1 MNKVYR
7 VIFNVKKGCYTVVSE
22 IAKRTGKSGGVLKS
36 YTVAV
41 STLAVLISLGGIAS
55 VDAANYVNISG
66 TEGSIS
72 ASASKGMFGG
82 SKEFN
87 FNSEGISVTG
97 TDYASSTK
105 KNTIIQDGKIRTSDA
120 KYASEHYTE
129 IDGGSVRTEN
139 LKVVPTI
146 KDSLEFKQGGLVV
159 RSEDSR
165 LIVSKNGIDQSVDN
179 GRGQSNSVK
188 VKQNGTVFRTTDNG
202 AIGATET
209 VIAGETIIAGDI
221 SINGEQD
228 QSTITGLTNITV
240 DTPDFATQ
248 GRAATEEQLKKSA
261 DKTKEELTN
270 TIEAS
275 IAKSGNNITVDTDN
289 HVNLNDAVY
298 LGGTNTATDSNIQ
311 LDGAEGAVKAT
322 AKKGMFSGSK
332 TMEFTGNGLSVT
344 GTDYAGS
351 TKKNTVI
358 EDGKVRTSDAKY
370 GSEHYTEIDG
380 GSVRTENL
388 KVVPTIKDSL
398 EFKQGGLVVRSE
410 DSRLIVSKNGI
421 DQSVDNGRGQS
432 NSVKVKQ
439 NGTVFRTTDNG
450 ATGATETVIAGETI
464 AAGDI
469 SINGEQDQ
477 STITGLTNTTVDAQ
491 DFATQ
496 GRAATEEQLKKSA
509 DKTKEELTNT
519 IEASKAKSGNNITV
533 DADNHVNLNDAVYLG
548 GTNTAADSNIQLDG
562 AKGTVKATAKKGM
575 FSDSKTME
583 FTGNGLS
590 VTGTDYAGSTKKNTV
605 IEDGKIRTS
614 DAKYGSEH
622 YTEIDGGSVRTENL
636 KVVPTIKDSLE
647 FKQGGLVVRSEDS
660 RLIVSKNGIDQSV
673 DNGRGQSNSVKVK
686 QTGTVFRTTDN
697 GATGATE
704 TVIAGESITAGDIS
718 INGEQGQSTIT
729 GLTNT
734 TVDTQ
739 DFATQGRA
747 ATEEQLGAVRKE
759 MKNSGTVVNQQ
770 ITHIDNRVN
779 TVESKINAVQ
789 SQVSTLTERADKTDA
804 RIQTVEQSV
813 SEHSKQIDDVTSR
826 VDTVEKTIKDT
837 AGDVRAVKNSVVAV
851 DNKVDTVASDVK
863 TVKESVQSVDSKV
876 TKVDARVTSVETKVG
891 TIDTSVINLSKE
903 VQANTETLTT
913 HTTTTNNRFATIESN
928 INTLDQ
934 RVGSVESGIASV
946 NQRVSKLDT
955 RINKVGAGAA
965 ALAALHPVS
974 GDGTKFGVAAG
985 VGIYNGQKAVAIG
998 GSYSPNDMTTISVG
1012 GAVGNGENMVNAGV
1026 SLKVGAGNAMSKAQ
1040 MNSQIKS
1047 LQAENSALKAK
1058 DAVQDTQLQELRAE
1072 IAALKASMTK

>member
-22 IAKRTGKSGGVLKS
+22 IAKRTGKSSSALKS
-36 YTVAV
+36 YTVAA
-41 STLAVLISLGGIAS
+41 SALAALISLGGIAS
-55 VDAANYVNISG
+55 IDAANYVNISG

-97 TDYASSTK
+97 TDYAGSTK
-105 KNTIIQDGKIRTSDA
+105 KNTVIEDGKVRTSDA
-120 KYASEHYTE
+120 KYGSEHYTE

-146 KDSLEFKQGGLVV
+146 KDSLEFKQGGLVI

-202 AIGATET
+202 ATGATET
-209 VIAGETIIAGDI
+209 VIAGETIAAGDI
-221 SINGEQD
+221 SINGEQN
-228 QSTITGLTNITV
+228 QSTITGLINTTV

-261 DKTKEELTN
+261 DKAKSELTN

-275 IAKSGNNITVDTDN
+275 KAKSGHNITVDADN
-289 HVNLNDAVY
+289 HVNLKNAVY
-298 LGGTNTATDSNIQ
+298 LGGTHTATDSNIQ
-311 LDGAEGAVKAT
+311 LDGTKGTIKAT
-322 AKKGMFSGSK
+322 ASKGAYSGTK
-332 TMEFTGNGLSVT
+332 EVTFDGDGLSVT
-344 GTDYAGS
+344 GKDFMGS
-351 TKKNTVI
+351 TKKNTTI
-358 EDGKVRTSDAKY
+358 QDGKIRTSDAKY
-370 GSEHYTEIDG
+370 ASEHYTEIDG
-380 GSVRTENL
+380 GSVRAENL

-469 SINGEQDQ
+469 SINGEQNQ
-477 STITGLTNTTVDAQ
+477 STITGLTNTTVDTP

-496 GRAATEEQLKKSA
+496 GRAATEEQLS
-509 DKTKEELTNT
+509 
-519 IEASKAKSGNNITV
+519 
-533 DADNHVNLNDAVYLG
+533 
-548 GTNTAADSNIQLDG
+548 
-562 AKGTVKATAKKGM
+562 
-575 FSDSKTME
+575 
-583 FTGNGLS
+583 
-590 VTGTDYAGSTKKNTV
+590 
-605 IEDGKIRTS
+605 
-614 DAKYGSEH
+614 
-622 YTEIDGGSVRTENL
+622 
-636 KVVPTIKDSLE
+636 
-647 FKQGGLVVRSEDS
+647 
-660 RLIVSKNGIDQSV
+660 
-673 DNGRGQSNSVKVK
+673 
-686 QTGTVFRTTDN
+686 
-697 GATGATE
+697 
-704 TVIAGESITAGDIS
+704 
-718 INGEQGQSTIT
+718 
-729 GLTNT
+729 
-734 TVDTQ
+734 
-739 DFATQGRA
+739 
-747 ATEEQLGAVRKE
+747 AVRKE
-759 MKNSGTVVNQQ
+759 LKDSGTVINQQ
-770 ITHIDNRVN
+770 ITNIDNRVN
-779 TVESKINAVQ
+779 
-789 SQVSTLTERADKTDA
+789 
-804 RIQTVEQSV
+804 TVEQSV
-813 SEHSKQIDDVTSR
+813 SEHSKQINDVTSR
-826 VDTVEKTIKDT
+826 VDTVEKSVKDT
-837 AGDVRAVKNSVVAV
+837 
-851 DNKVDTVASDVK
+851 ASDVK
-863 TVKESVQSVDSKV
+863 SVKESVQSVDSKV
-876 TKVDARVTSVETKVG
+876 TKVDARVTSVETKVS
-891 TIDTSVINLSKE
+891 TIDTSVTNLGKE
-903 VQANTETLTT
+903 VKSNIETLTA
-913 HTTTTNNRFATIESN
+913 HTAATNNRFATIESN
-928 INTLDQ
+928 LNTLDQ
-934 RVGSVESGIASV
+934 RVGSVESGMVSI
-946 NQRVSKLDT
+946 NQRVSNLDS

-1012 GAVGNGENMVNAGV
+1012 GAIGNGENMVNAGV

-1040 MNSQIKS
+1040 MNNQIKS

-1058 DAVQDTQLQELRAE
+1058 DVAQDTQLQELRAE

>member
-36 YTVAV
+36 YTVAA

-55 VDAANYVNISG
+55 VDAANYVNINGS
-66 TEGSIS
+66 EGSIS
-72 ASASKGMFGG
+72 ASATQGIFGG

-87 FNSEGISVTG
+87 FNSDGLSLTG
-97 TDYASSTK
+97 TDYAGSTK
-105 KNTIIQDGKIRTSDA
+105 KNTVIKDGKVRTSDA
-120 KYASEHYTE
+120 KYGSEHYTE

-139 LKVVPTI
+139 LKIVPTI
-146 KDSLEFKQGGLVV
+146 KDTMEFKQGGLVV

-202 AIGATET
+202 VTGATET
-209 VIAGETIIAGDI
+209 VIAGETIAAGDI
-221 SINGEQD
+221 AINGEQG
-228 QSTITGLTNITV
+228 QSTITGLTNTTV
-240 DTPDFATQ
+240 DAQDFATQ
-248 GRAATEEQLKKSA
+248 GRAATEEQLKKST

-270 TIEAS
+270 IIEAS
-275 IAKSGNNITVDTDN
+275 KAKSGNNITVDADN

-298 LGGTNTATDSNIQ
+298 LGGTHTVTDSNIQ
-311 LDGAEGAVKAT
+311 LDGAKGTVKAT
-322 AKKGMFSGSK
+322 AKKGMFGGSK
-332 TMEFTGNGLSVT
+332 TMEFTGEGLSLT

-351 TKKNTVI
+351 TKKNTTI
-358 EDGKVRTSDAKY
+358 QDGKVRVGNAAY
-370 GSEHYTEIDG
+370 ASEHYTEIDG

-464 AAGDI
+464 
-469 SINGEQDQ
+469 
-477 STITGLTNTTVDAQ
+477 
-491 DFATQ
+491 
-496 GRAATEEQLKKSA
+496 
-509 DKTKEELTNT
+509 
-519 IEASKAKSGNNITV
+519 
-533 DADNHVNLNDAVYLG
+533 
-548 GTNTAADSNIQLDG
+548 
-562 AKGTVKATAKKGM
+562 
-575 FSDSKTME
+575 
-583 FTGNGLS
+583 
-590 VTGTDYAGSTKKNTV
+590 
-605 IEDGKIRTS
+605 
-614 DAKYGSEH
+614 
-622 YTEIDGGSVRTENL
+622 
-636 KVVPTIKDSLE
+636 
-647 FKQGGLVVRSEDS
+647 
-660 RLIVSKNGIDQSV
+660 
-673 DNGRGQSNSVKVK
+673 
-686 QTGTVFRTTDN
+686 
-697 GATGATE
+697 
-704 TVIAGESITAGDIS
+704 TAGDIS

-734 TVDTQ
+734 TVDTP

-747 ATEEQLGAVRKE
+747 ATEEQLSAVRKE

-770 ITHIDNRVN
+770 ITNIDNRV
-779 TVESKINAVQ
+779 
-789 SQVSTLTERADKTDA
+789 ST
-804 RIQTVEQSV
+804 IEQSV
-813 SEHSKQIDDVTSR
+813 SEHSKQISDVTSR
-826 VDTVEKTIKDT
+826 VDTVEKTVKNT
-837 AGDVRAVKNSVVAV
+837 AGDVKAVKDSVAV
-851 DNKVDTVASDVK
+851 VDKKVDTVASDVK

-876 TKVDARVTSVETKVG
+876 TKVDARVTSVETKVS
-891 TIDTSVINLSKE
+891 TIDTSVTNLGKE
-903 VQANTETLTT
+903 VKSNTETLTA
-913 HTTTTNNRFATIESN
+913 HTATTNNRFATIESN

-946 NQRVSKLDT
+946 NQRVSNLDS

-1012 GAVGNGENMVNAGV
+1012 GAVGNGENMINAGV
-1026 SLKVGAGNAMSKAQ
+1026 SVKVGAGNAMSKAK
-1040 MNSQIKS
+1040 MNSQIKT
-1047 LQAENSALKAK
+1047 LQAENNALKAK
-1058 DAVQDTQLQELRAE
+1058 DATQDTQLQELRAE

>member
-22 IAKRTGKSGGVLKS
+22 IAKRTGKSGKS
-36 YTVAV
+36 MKSAIVAASV
-41 STLAVLISLGGIAS
+41 LAVLASLGGIGS

-72 ASASKGMFGG
+72 ASASKGIFSG

-87 FNSEGISVTG
+87 FN
-97 TDYASSTK
+97 
-105 KNTIIQDGKIRTSDA
+105 
-120 KYASEHYTE
+120 
-129 IDGGSVRTEN
+129 
-139 LKVVPTI
+139 
-146 KDSLEFKQGGLVV
+146 
-159 RSEDSR
+159 
-165 LIVSKNGIDQSVDN
+165 
-179 GRGQSNSVK
+179 
-188 VKQNGTVFRTTDNG
+188 
-202 AIGATET
+202 
-209 VIAGETIIAGDI
+209 GD
-221 SINGEQD
+221 
-228 QSTITGLTNITV
+228 
-240 DTPDFATQ
+240 
-248 GRAATEEQLKKSA
+248 
-261 DKTKEELTN
+261 
-270 TIEAS
+270 
-275 IAKSGNNITVDTDN
+275 
-289 HVNLNDAVY
+289 
-298 LGGTNTATDSNIQ
+298 
-311 LDGAEGAVKAT
+311 
-322 AKKGMFSGSK
+322 
-332 TMEFTGNGLSVT
+332 GLSVT
-344 GTDYAGS
+344 GTDYLGS
-351 TKKNTVI
+351 SKKNTVI

-469 SINGEQDQ
+469 SINGEQGQ

-590 VTGTDYAGSTKKNTV
+590 VTGTDYAGSTKKKTV
-605 IEDGKIRTS
+605 IEDGKVRTS

-686 QTGTVFRTTDN
+686 QNGTVFRTTDN

-704 TVIAGESITAGDIS
+704 TVIAGETIAAGDIS

-734 TVDTQ
+734 TVDAQ
-739 DFATQGRA
+739 DFATQGRV
-747 ATEEQLGAVRKE
+747 ATEEQLSAVRKE
-759 MKNSGTVVNQQ
+759 MKDRGTVINQQ
-770 ITHIDNRVN
+770 ITNIDNRVN
-779 TVESKINAVQ
+779 TVEQA
-789 SQVSTLTERADKTDA
+789 
-804 RIQTVEQSV
+804 V
-813 SEHSKQIDDVTSR
+813 SEHSKQINDVTSR

-837 AGDVRAVKNSVVAV
+837 AGDVRAVKDSVVAV

-946 NQRVSKLDT
+946 NQRVSNLDS

-965 ALAALHPVS
+965 ALAALHSVS
-974 GDGTKFGVAAG
+974 GDDTKFGVAAG

-1058 DAVQDTQLQELRAE
+1058 DAVQDTQLQELSAE

>member
-22 IAKRTGKSGGVLKS
+22 IAKRTGKSSSALKS
-36 YTVAV
+36 YTVAA
-41 STLAVLISLGGIAS
+41 SALAVLISLGGIAS
-55 VDAANYVNISG
+55 IDAANYVNISG

-82 SKEFN
+82 SKKFN
-87 FNSEGISVTG
+87 FNSEGI
-97 TDYASSTK
+97 
-105 KNTIIQDGKIRTSDA
+105 
-120 KYASEHYTE
+120 
-129 IDGGSVRTEN
+129 
-139 LKVVPTI
+139 
-146 KDSLEFKQGGLVV
+146 
-159 RSEDSR
+159 
-165 LIVSKNGIDQSVDN
+165 
-179 GRGQSNSVK
+179 
-188 VKQNGTVFRTTDNG
+188 
-202 AIGATET
+202 
-209 VIAGETIIAGDI
+209 
-221 SINGEQD
+221 
-228 QSTITGLTNITV
+228 
-240 DTPDFATQ
+240 
-248 GRAATEEQLKKSA
+248 
-261 DKTKEELTN
+261 
-270 TIEAS
+270 
-275 IAKSGNNITVDTDN
+275 
-289 HVNLNDAVY
+289 
-298 LGGTNTATDSNIQ
+298 
-311 LDGAEGAVKAT
+311 
-322 AKKGMFSGSK
+322 
-332 TMEFTGNGLSVT
+332 SVT

-469 SINGEQDQ
+469 SINGEQNQ
-477 STITGLTNTTVDAQ
+477 STITGLINTTVDTP

-509 DKTKEELTNT
+509 DKAKSELTNT
-519 IEASKAKSGNNITV
+519 IEASKAKSGHNITV
-533 DADNHVNLNDAVYLG
+533 DADNHVNLKNAVYLG
-548 GTNTAADSNIQLDG
+548 GTHTATDSNIQLDG
-562 AKGTVKATAKKGM
+562 TKGTIKATASKGAYSGTKEVT
-575 FSDSKTME
+575 FD
-583 FTGNGLS
+583 GDGLS
-590 VTGTDYAGSTKKNTV
+590 VTGKDFMGSTKKNTT
-605 IEDGKIRTS
+605 IQDGKIRTS
-614 DAKYGSEH
+614 DAKYASEH

-686 QTGTVFRTTDN
+686 QNGTVFRTTDN

-704 TVIAGESITAGDIS
+704 TVIAGETIAAGDIS
-718 INGEQGQSTIT
+718 INGEQNQSTIT

-734 TVDTQ
+734 TVDTP

-747 ATEEQLGAVRKE
+747 ATEEQLSAVRKE
-759 MKNSGTVVNQQ
+759 LKDSGTVINQQ
-770 ITHIDNRVN
+770 ITNIDNRVN
-779 TVESKINAVQ
+779 
-789 SQVSTLTERADKTDA
+789 
-804 RIQTVEQSV
+804 TVEQSV
-813 SEHSKQIDDVTSR
+813 SEHSKQINDVTSR
-826 VDTVEKTIKDT
+826 VDAVEQTVKDA
-837 AGDVRAVKNSVVAV
+837 AGDVKAVKDSVAAV
-851 DNKVDTVASDVK
+851 DKKVDTVVSDVK

-876 TKVDARVTSVETKVG
+876 IKVDARVTSVEAKVS
-891 TIDTSVINLSKE
+891 TIDTSVTNLGKE
-903 VQANTETLTT
+903 VKSNTETLTA
-913 HTTTTNNRFATIESN
+913 HTAATNNRFATIESN

-934 RVGSVESGIASV
+934 RVGSVESGIVSV
-946 NQRVSKLDT
+946 NQRVSNLDS

-1058 DAVQDTQLQELRAE
+1058 DVAQDTQLQELRAE

>member
-7 VIFNVKKGCYTVVSE
+7 VVFNVKKGCYTVVSE
-22 IAKRTGKSGGVLKS
+22 IAKRTGKPGGVLKS
-36 YTVAV
+36 YTVAA

-72 ASASKGMFGG
+72 ASASKGMFVG

-97 TDYASSTK
+97 TDYAGSTK
-105 KNTIIQDGKIRTSDA
+105 KNTTIQDGKVRVSNA
-120 KYASEHYTE
+120 AYGSEHYTE

-202 AIGATET
+202 TTGATET
-209 VIAGETIIAGDI
+209 VIAGETITAGDI
-221 SINGEQD
+221 SINGEQG
-228 QSTITGLTNITV
+228 QSTITGLTNTTV
-240 DTPDFATQ
+240 DAQDFAIQ
-248 GRAATEEQLKKSA
+248 GCAATEEQLKKSA
-261 DKTKEELTN
+261 DKTKKELTN

-275 IAKSGNNITVDTDN
+275 KAKSGNNITVDADN

-311 LDGAEGAVKAT
+311 LDGAKGTVKAS
-322 AKKGMFSGSK
+322 AKKGMFGGSK

-344 GTDYAGS
+344 GTDYVGS

-450 ATGATETVIAGETI
+450 TTGATETVIAGET
-464 AAGDI
+464 
-469 SINGEQDQ
+469 
-477 STITGLTNTTVDAQ
+477 
-491 DFATQ
+491 
-496 GRAATEEQLKKSA
+496 
-509 DKTKEELTNT
+509 
-519 IEASKAKSGNNITV
+519 
-533 DADNHVNLNDAVYLG
+533 
-548 GTNTAADSNIQLDG
+548 
-562 AKGTVKATAKKGM
+562 
-575 FSDSKTME
+575 
-583 FTGNGLS
+583 
-590 VTGTDYAGSTKKNTV
+590 
-605 IEDGKIRTS
+605 
-614 DAKYGSEH
+614 
-622 YTEIDGGSVRTENL
+622 
-636 KVVPTIKDSLE
+636 
-647 FKQGGLVVRSEDS
+647 
-660 RLIVSKNGIDQSV
+660 
-673 DNGRGQSNSVKVK
+673 
-686 QTGTVFRTTDN
+686 
-697 GATGATE
+697 
-704 TVIAGESITAGDIS
+704 ITAGDIS

-734 TVDTQ
+734 TIDAK

-747 ATEEQLGAVRKE
+747 ATEEQLSAVRKE

-770 ITHIDNRVN
+770 ITNIDNRVN
-779 TVESKINAVQ
+779 TVESKINIVQ

-813 SEHSKQIDDVTSR
+813 SEHSKQINDVTSR
-826 VDTVEKTIKDT
+826 VDTVEKTVKDT
-837 AGDVRAVKNSVVAV
+837 AGDVKAVKDSVVVV
-851 DNKVDTVASDVK
+851 DKKVDTVASDVN

-876 TKVDARVTSVETKVG
+876 TKVDARVTSVETKVS
-891 TIDTSVINLSKE
+891 TIDTSVTNLGKE
-903 VQANTETLTT
+903 VKSNTETLTA
-913 HTTTTNNRFATIESN
+913 HTATTNNRFATIESN
-928 INTLDQ
+928 INILDQ

-946 NQRVSKLDT
+946 NQRVSNLDS

-1012 GAVGNGENMVNAGV
+1012 GAVGNGENMINAGV
-1026 SLKVGAGNAMSKAQ
+1026 SVKVGAGNAMSKAQ

-1047 LQAENSALKAK
+1047 LQAENNALKAK
-1058 DAVQDTQLQELRAE
+1058 DATQDTQLQELRAE

>member
-7 VIFNVKKGCYTVVSE
+7 VIFNVKKGCYTVISE
-22 IAKRTGKSGGVLKS
+22 IAKRSGKSGESMKS
-36 YTVAV
+36 AVVAASV
-41 STLAVLISLGGIAS
+41 LAVLASVGGISS

-72 ASASKGMFGG
+72 ASASKGMFDG

-87 FNSEGISVTG
+87 FDSDGITVTG
-97 TDYASSTK
+97 TDYAGSTM
-105 KNTIIQDGKIRTSDA
+105 KNTTIQDGKVRVSNA
-120 KYASEHYTE
+120 AYGSEHYTE

-146 KDSLEFKQGGLVV
+146 KDTMEFKQGGLVV

-202 AIGATET
+202 ATGATET
-209 VIAGETIIAGDI
+209 VIAGETITAGDI
-221 SINGEQD
+221 SINGEQG
-228 QSTITGLTNITV
+228 QSTITGLTNTTV
-240 DTPDFATQ
+240 DAQDFATQ

-275 IAKSGNNITVDTDN
+275 KAKSGNNITVDAEN

-298 LGGTNTATDSNIQ
+298 LGGTNTVTDSNIQ
-311 LDGAEGAVKAT
+311 LDGTKGTVKAT
-322 AKKGMFSGSK
+322 AKKGMFGGSK
-332 TMEFTGNGLSVT
+332 TMEFTGDGLSVT

-351 TKKNTVI
+351 TKKNTTI
-358 EDGKVRTSDAKY
+358 QDGKVRVSNAAY

-439 NGTVFRTTDNG
+439 NGTVFRTTENG

-464 AAGDI
+464 
-469 SINGEQDQ
+469 S
-477 STITGLTNTTVDAQ
+477 
-491 DFATQ
+491 
-496 GRAATEEQLKKSA
+496 
-509 DKTKEELTNT
+509 
-519 IEASKAKSGNNITV
+519 
-533 DADNHVNLNDAVYLG
+533 
-548 GTNTAADSNIQLDG
+548 
-562 AKGTVKATAKKGM
+562 
-575 FSDSKTME
+575 
-583 FTGNGLS
+583 
-590 VTGTDYAGSTKKNTV
+590 
-605 IEDGKIRTS
+605 
-614 DAKYGSEH
+614 
-622 YTEIDGGSVRTENL
+622 
-636 KVVPTIKDSLE
+636 
-647 FKQGGLVVRSEDS
+647 
-660 RLIVSKNGIDQSV
+660 
-673 DNGRGQSNSVKVK
+673 
-686 QTGTVFRTTDN
+686 
-697 GATGATE
+697 
-704 TVIAGESITAGDIS
+704 AGDIS

-734 TVDTQ
+734 TVEAK

-747 ATEEQLGAVRKE
+747 ATEEQLSAVRKE
-759 MKNSGTVVNQQ
+759 IKDSGTVINQQ
-770 ITHIDNRVN
+770 ITKIDNRVN
-779 TVESKINAVQ
+779 TVESKINTVQ

-813 SEHSKQIDDVTSR
+813 
-826 VDTVEKTIKDT
+826 
-837 AGDVRAVKNSVVAV
+837 
-851 DNKVDTVASDVK
+851 
-863 TVKESVQSVDSKV
+863 QSVDSKV
-876 TKVDARVTSVETKVG
+876 TKVDARVTSVETKVS
-891 TIDTSVINLSKE
+891 TIDTSVTNLGKE
-903 VQANTETLTT
+903 VKVNTEILTA
-913 HTTTTNNRFATIESN
+913 HTTAANNRFASIESN

-934 RVGSVESGIASV
+934 RVGSVETGISSV
-946 NQRVSKLDT
+946 NQRVSNLDS

-1012 GAVGNGENMVNAGV
+1012 GAVGNGENMVNAGI
-1026 SLKVGAGNAMSKAQ
+1026 SFKVGAGNAMSKAQ

-1047 LQAENSALKAK
+1047 LQAENNALKAK
-1058 DAVQDTQLQELRAE
+1058 DATQDTQLQELRAE

>member
-22 IAKRTGKSGGVLKS
+22 IAKRTGKSSSVLKS
-36 YTVAV
+36 YTVAAT
-41 STLAVLISLGGIAS
+41 TLAVLISLGGIVS
-55 VDAANYVNISG
+55 VGAANYVNISG

-72 ASASKGMFGG
+72 ASASKGMFVG

-87 FNSEGISVTG
+87 FNSEGI
-97 TDYASSTK
+97 
-105 KNTIIQDGKIRTSDA
+105 
-120 KYASEHYTE
+120 
-129 IDGGSVRTEN
+129 
-139 LKVVPTI
+139 
-146 KDSLEFKQGGLVV
+146 
-159 RSEDSR
+159 
-165 LIVSKNGIDQSVDN
+165 
-179 GRGQSNSVK
+179 
-188 VKQNGTVFRTTDNG
+188 
-202 AIGATET
+202 
-209 VIAGETIIAGDI
+209 
-221 SINGEQD
+221 
-228 QSTITGLTNITV
+228 
-240 DTPDFATQ
+240 
-248 GRAATEEQLKKSA
+248 
-261 DKTKEELTN
+261 
-270 TIEAS
+270 
-275 IAKSGNNITVDTDN
+275 
-289 HVNLNDAVY
+289 
-298 LGGTNTATDSNIQ
+298 
-311 LDGAEGAVKAT
+311 
-322 AKKGMFSGSK
+322 
-332 TMEFTGNGLSVT
+332 SVT

-410 DSRLIVSKNGI
+410 DIRLIVSKNGI

-439 NGTVFRTTDNG
+439 TGTVFRTTDNG

-469 SINGEQDQ
+469 VINGETEQ

-509 DKTKEELTNT
+509 DKTKSELTTVIAAN
-519 IEASKAKSGNNITV
+519 KAKSGHNITV
-533 DADNHVNLNDAVYLG
+533 DEDNHVNLNDAVYLG
-548 GTNTAADSNIQLDG
+548 GAHTATDSNIQLDG
-562 AKGTVKATAKKGM
+562 AKGTIKATASKGAYSGTKEVT
-575 FSDSKTME
+575 FD
-583 FTGNGLS
+583 GDGLS
-590 VTGTDYAGSTKKNTV
+590 VSGKDFMGSTKKNTT
-605 IEDGKIRTS
+605 IQDGKVRVS
-614 DAKYGSEH
+614 NAAYGSEH
-622 YTEIDGGSVRTENL
+622 YTEIDGESVRTENL

-704 TVIAGESITAGDIS
+704 TVIAGKTITAGDVV
-718 INGEQGQSTIT
+718 INGEKGQSTIT
-729 GLTNT
+729 GLSNT
-734 TVDTQ
+734 TVDTP

-747 ATEEQLGAVRKE
+747 ATEEQLSAVRKE
-759 MKNSGTVVNQQ
+759 LKDSGTVINQQ
-770 ITHIDNRVN
+770 ITKIDNRVN
-779 TVESKINAVQ
+779 TIEK
-789 SQVSTLTERADKTDA
+789 
-804 RIQTVEQSV
+804 SV
-813 SEHSKQIDDVTSR
+813 SEHSKQINDVTSR
-826 VDTVEKTIKDT
+826 VDTVEKTVKD
-837 AGDVRAVKNSVVAV
+837 AASDVKAVKGSVAAV
-851 DNKVDTVASDVK
+851 DKKVDTVASDVK
-863 TVKESVQSVDSKV
+863 TVKESVQSVDSKM
-876 TKVDARVTSVETKVG
+876 TKVDARVTSVETKVS
-891 TIDTSVINLSKE
+891 TIDTSVTNLGKE
-903 VQANTETLTT
+903 VKSNTETLTA
-913 HTTTTNNRFATIESN
+913 HTAATNNRFATIESN

-934 RVGSVESGIASV
+934 RVGSVESGIVSV
-946 NQRVSKLDT
+946 NQRVSNLDS

-1040 MNSQIKS
+1040 MNNQIKS

-1058 DAVQDTQLQELRAE
+1058 DVAQDTQLQELRAE